1 MLCVVE
7 GRGGDNARRQQAC
20 RRQRLSTRRCSKKKF
35 MSKLRS
41 DITKLHRHLL
51 QAQPESASVLSKHR
65 DRFPDGTQL

>member
-7 GRGGDNARRQQAC
+7 CRGVATLGDSRPAAASVFLHAAAAGKR
-20 RRQRLSTRRCSKKKF
+20 F

-41 DITKLHRHLL
+41 DTTKLHRHLL
-51 QAQPESASVLSKHR
+51 QAQPESASMLSKHR